1 MKKKDHNAL
10 GINLTQQKFA
20 KSLQRV
26 SDLNNLIMQYRS
38 LKPSPRTVSS
48 DLAIPFYLK
57 MRQPME
63 P

>member
-26 SDLNNLIMQYRS
+26 TNYKHLNPTI
-38 LKPSPRTVSS
+38 
-48 DLAIPFYLK
+48 
-57 MRQPME
+57 
-63 P
+63 